1 METISIFKQ
10 NYHTFNL
17 WQFGAFLP
25 HYFNL
30 TYRSAGTSTNPSA
43 ICQISSTS
51 MLAALAQYSIS
62 DLVLVS
68 TIQDRKCCPNIR
80 KYQIEFI
87 KWEIW
92 AWEMFTSSL
101 TWNNIICYCIVCLYP
116 VRCGMCWVCSSPG
129 QPSPPGYCWAAF
141 VVECYNVVHTR
152 KVLVYKIKQKGKKD

>member
-1 METISIFKQ
+1 MFLPQ
-10 NYHTFNL
+10 NYPHLEYFFHISSIKPKDL
-17 WQFGAFLP
+17 RGLPQILPKSAKFLP
-25 HYFNL
+25 
-30 TYRSAGTSTNPSA
+30 A
-43 ICQISSTS
+43 S

-152 KVLVYKIKQKGKKD
+152 KVLVYKIE